1 MTVATKRNVTI
12 RCPFCLTLN
21 RVDIAKAGA
30 GPKCGHCGRPILVDR
45 PVKVSAEDF
54 DRTVLEAEV
63 PVLVDFYADW
73 CAPCKIV
80 APTLDEIARERQG
93 RLLVVKL
100 DTDHAPEISQRYG
113 IRGIPTTILF
123 RKGTEVGRT
132 VGADVSAI
140 RALAERA

>member
-30 GPKCGHCGRPILVDR
+30 RAKCGNCGRPILVDR
-45 PVKVSAEDF
+45 PVKVSPEDF
-54 DRTVLEAEV
+54 DRTVLEAEA
-63 PVLVDFYADW
+63 PVLVEFYADW

-80 APTLDEIARERQG
+80 APVLDEIAGKQQG
-93 RLLVVKL
+93 KLLVVKL

-113 IRGIPTTILF
+113 IRGIPTLILF
-123 RKGTEVGRT
+123 RKGNEVGRT
-132 VGADVSAI
+132 VGADAGAI
-140 RALAERA
+140 RALAEQA